1 MSLIIKEMY
10 IKATNHTTRC
20 LIECLKLKTMTT
32 QFVGENVETL
42 EISYT
47 SSWYVKWYKPLGKYL
62 VI

>member
-1 MSLIIKEMY
+1 MY
-10 IKATNHTTRC
+10 IKATNHTTRG
-20 LIECLKLKTMTT
+20 LIECLKLKAMTA

-47 SSWYVKWYKPLGKYL
+47 SSWYVKWYKPLGKHL